1 MVCVGIVLM
10 VVFAAVVIILL
21 DHRRV
26 EKTMDQLDMMLDL
39 AIKEAYVEQEFD
51 ESRLSALGTKFAHFL
66 SASVVSAKNVQEE
79 KDRIKSLIADIS
91 HQTKT
96 PIANLLLY
104 CELLAEQ
111 ELPEEAGEY
120 TEAIRRQAGK
130 LRFLI
135 DSLVKMSRLE
145 NGIMVL
151 HPTEEMVHPLLET
164 IVEEYQPK
172 AMEKGLDLILQESD
186 AYVQMDGKWTK
197 EAVSNIIENAIKYT
211 DRGSVVIA
219 VVPYEMFVKID
230 ISDTG
235 RGICEEEQTKIFSR
249 FYRSEQSC
257 EQEGVGIG
265 LYLAREIIRAEGGYI
280 RVNSELG
287 KGSVFSIFLPAANLS
302 KL

>member
-39 AIKEAYVEQEFD
+39 AIKDAYVEQEFD

>member
-39 AIKEAYVEQEFD
+39 AIKDAYVEQEFD

-235 RGICEEEQTKIFSR
+235 RGICEEEQTKIFYR

>member
-1 MVCVGIVLM
+1 MESSNIYVGSIIHQISICVSYLIY
-10 VVFAAVVIILL
+10 II
-21 DHRRV
+21 
-26 EKTMDQLDMMLDL
+26 
-39 AIKEAYVEQEFD
+39 
-51 ESRLSALGTKFAHFL
+51 
-66 SASVVSAKNVQEE
+66 
-79 KDRIKSLIADIS
+79 
-91 HQTKT
+91 
-96 PIANLLLY
+96 
-104 CELLAEQ
+104 
-111 ELPEEAGEY
+111 
-120 TEAIRRQAGK
+120 
-130 LRFLI
+130 
-135 DSLVKMSRLE
+135 
-145 NGIMVL
+145 
-151 HPTEEMVHPLLET
+151 
-164 IVEEYQPK
+164 
-172 AMEKGLDLILQESD
+172 LDLILQESD

-235 RGICEEEQTKIFSR
+235 RGICEEEQTKIFYR